1 MKNITFAYLE
11 KQTISAAIG
20 TLYEP
25 SGLRKVMMHF
35 PKVGRDL
42 EIYVFVQ
49 DGLQNNEKIVKILKK
64 IQNHH
69 RICQTSQILVLK
81 FHLGIVLII

>member
-1 MKNITFAYLE
+1 M
-11 KQTISAAIG
+11 G

-25 SGLRKVMMHF
+25 SGLRKVRMHF

-49 DGLQNNEKIVKILKK
+49 DGQQKNEKIVKFVKK

-69 RICQTSQILVLK
+69 RIVRPEK
-81 FHLGIVLII
+81 F